1 MSTMRIMKQKKLPP
15 HYGED
20 MGMSKLEIL
29 ELIVLML
36 FTVCMGVGV
45 IAFIISALTT
55 AKDLV
60 I

>member
-1 MSTMRIMKQKKLPP
+1 MSYTTMKQKKLPP

-20 MGMSKLEIL
+20 MGMSKLEIV
-29 ELIVLML
+29 ELIILTLITIV
-36 FTVCMGVGV
+36 MGVGV
-45 IAFIISALTT
+45 VAFIVSALNT